1 LVTNPLRPGA
11 TYEDIP
17 KNDLPGEDDL
27 RATFKGMAKEVVQ
40 GLSNTSYKFLGD
52 NRDRNF
58 WNALA
63 TMGKDLKKAE
73 NKSARK

>member
-1 LVTNPLRPGA
+1 
-11 TYEDIP
+11 
-17 KNDLPGEDDL
+17 
-27 RATFKGMAKEVVQ
+27 MVVGD
-40 GLSNTSYKFLGD
+40 GLSNTSYKFLGNND
-52 NRDRNF
+52 DRNF